1 MKLGIGLPQIGKW
14 TTPENIVKVAQR
26 AEEFGYNSLWVQ
38 ERLLWPLTPRKPYP
52 ATPDG
57 LLPEVYQFVLDPIV
71 SLTYAAANTKN
82 IRIGSAIINVPYHTP
97 AVLAKQLATL
107 DLISRGRLDFG
118 IGLGWSEDEYI
129 ATNVPFKNRGDR
141 VDEFIRC
148 ILNLWTEDVSEFDG
162 TFYQVPKSIVN
173 PKPVQKPHPPI
184 TVGGFNP
191 RTFERAVNL
200 GDGYNGI
207 IMPFDQMKGI
217 IEGLKEAAD
226 KSDRNFSELQIVCRA
241 FTTIMDQSPGNDRSP
256 LTGTV
261 EEIKDDLKRFEEM
274 GITEIFFEFNFVK
287 DISNEKML
295 TYIEKL
301 APK

>member
-1 MKLGIGLPQIGKW
+1 MRQPTQ
-14 TTPENIVKVAQR
+14 
-26 AEEFGYNSLWVQ
+26 
-38 ERLLWPLTPRKPYP
+38 
-52 ATPDG
+52 
-57 LLPEVYQFVLDPIV
+57 
-71 SLTYAAANTKN
+71 KN

-226 KSDRNFSELQIVCRA
+226 KSGRNFSELQIVCRA

-261 EEIKDDLKRFEEM
+261 KEIKV
-274 GITEIFFEFNFVK
+274 N
-287 DISNEKML
+287 
-295 TYIEKL
+295 
-301 APK
+301 